1 MTKTE
6 KTSPGIA
13 VPGLAVENGTASQ
26 TPHSSAKDSTTPAV
40 ERQPSRISD
49 LLHPGAENAI
59 PRRELMALTGF
70 TDRELRRMIEAERR
84 RGVPILSNCVGGYY
98 LPADDTERKRFVNS
112 MLHRAME
119 IAAVAAAVE
128 LAEE

>member
-1 MTKTE
+1 MGSEAMRRRWLNMKDF
-6 KTSPGIA
+6 IA
-13 VPGLAVENGTASQ
+13 
-26 TPHSSAKDSTTPAV
+26 STIR
-40 ERQPSRISD
+40 RQPSRIAD

-59 PRRELMALTGF
+59 PRRESIALTGF

-128 LAEE
+128 LTEE